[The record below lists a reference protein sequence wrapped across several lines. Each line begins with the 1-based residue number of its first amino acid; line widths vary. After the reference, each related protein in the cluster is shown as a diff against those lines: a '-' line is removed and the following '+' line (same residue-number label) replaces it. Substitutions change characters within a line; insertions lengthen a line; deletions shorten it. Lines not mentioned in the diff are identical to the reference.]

1 MKIKKAGKSVDKI
14 TMKTTAKRDFKAEVQ
29 EWWPDSLSN
38 DKRALALCGTAAYL
52 KTTQTYRMRQ
62 LAVDVRMYCGLSVYS
77 YAGSNVSKM
86 DQTKTLPDDRP
97 TFNLISA
104 CTDTLVSRI
113 SQSRPTPV
121 FLTDNSDYKE
131 RHLAQSLNQF
141 ILGEFYQT
149 KAYEKGAKI
158 LRDSCVMGTGAL
170 KVYEDANNQVAV
182 DRVMITD
189 LFVDAND
196 AINGEPTQLYQLKL
210 MDRDKLIAQ
219 NPKAEKVIEDAD
231 NAYPDNSP
239 DTGRTTADQ
248 VMVVEGW
255 KLPSGPDAKD
265 GRHTIACVNG
275 LILDEPWE
283 KESFPFV
290 WLPYSDPFLGFFAQ
304 GIATR
309 LFGTQLTLNRILYTI
324 ARAITLVGVPRVFQE
339 QNSKVV
345 SSHNNNEIGVI
356 IKYSGVK
363 PSYEVAP
370 CNAPELYT
378 ERDKLIQYGFQQ
390 EGVSTMQAT
399 SMKPQGLDSGQ
410 AQRVYDDISTDR
422 MYTLSK
428 KYSDMYVELA
438 YKITDCAMDIA
449 KRDGKYQTIYPNKD
463 GTKEIDL
470 PAMKFL
476 DDPFVIQCFDE
487 SSLPRDPAGRTSTVI
502 EWVQSGM
509 ITLKEGRRLMSA
521 PMDLEQNEKLNN
533 ASEERIFKYLD
544 EIVEDGKWNP
554 PDAFMDLELAE
565 ELVVQYYNLY
575 VAAKLEE
582 KKAQMLRD
590 FFTLVRTLQQAATP
604 PPVAGPVAPANPT
617 PTPVSN
623 LLPNTNAA
631 QPVQKFAAGGI
642 VGGGNSDYSYCL

>member
-1 MKIKKAGKSVDKI
+1 MKIKKGAPPVEKI
-14 TMKTTAKRDFKAEVQ
+14 KMKTTDKRDFKSEIQ
-29 EWWPDSLSN
+29 EWWPEDLN
-38 DKRALALCGTAAYL
+38 DQQRASALCSTAAYL
-52 KTTQTYRMRQ
+52 KTNQMYRTRQ

-86 DQTKTLPDDRP
+86 DQTKSLPDDRP
-97 TFNLISA
+97 TFNLIAA
-104 CTDTLVSRI
+104 CTDTLVARI
-113 SQSRPTPV
+113 TQQRPTPV
-121 FLTDNSDYKE
+121 FLTDNADYKE

-141 ILGEFYQT
+141 ILGEFYQV
-149 KAYEKGAKI
+149 KAYEKGGQA
-158 LRDSCVMGTGAL
+158 LRDCCVMGTGAL
-170 KVYEDANNQVAV
+170 KVYEDDDTGKVAV

-196 AINGEPTQLYQLKL
+196 SVNGEPQQLYQLKL
-210 MDRDKLIAQ
+210 MDRDRLLSRTKDSTSRGI
-219 NPKAEKVIEDAD
+219 IENCD
-231 NAYPDNSP
+231 NAYPDNAP
-239 DTGRTTADQ
+239 DNGRTIADQ
-248 VMVVEGW
+248 IMIVEAW
-255 KLPSGPDAKD
+255 KLPTGDPESKNYIP

-290 WLPYSDPFLGFFAQ
+290 FMNYSDPFLGFFGQ

-324 ARAITLVGVPRVFQE
+324 ARAITLVGVPRVFMD
-339 QNSKVV
+339 QNAKV
-345 SSHNNNEIGVI
+345 SPAHNNNEIGVI
-356 IKYSGVK
+356 IKYTGSK

-370 CNAPELYT
+370 CNAPELYN

-390 EGVSTMQAT
+390 EGISVMQAT
-399 SMKPQGLDSGQ
+399 SQKPEGLDSGA
-410 AQRVYDDISTDR
+410 AQRAYDDISVDR
-422 MYTLSK
+422 MYTVSK
-428 KYSDMYVELA
+428 KYSNLYIQLA
-438 YKITDCAMDIA
+438 YKITEVAMDIA

-476 DDPFVIQCFDE
+476 KDPFVIQCFDE

-509 ITLKEGRRLMSA
+509 ITLKEGRRLMRA
-521 PMDLEQNEKLNN
+521 PMDLEQNEKLSN

-544 EIVEDGKWNP
+544 AIVENGEWNP

-575 VAAKLEE
+575 VAANLEE

-590 FFTLVRTLQQAATP
+590 FFTLVRTLGGAATP
-604 PPVAGPVAPANPT
+604 MPAQTQQNPAPANPQPT
-617 PTPVSN
+617 PTSP
-623 LLPNTNAA
+623 LIPNTNAP
-631 QPVQKFAAGGI
+631 PVAA
-642 VGGGNSDYSYCL
+642 